1 MSSKAQR
8 RGSDYRRKRKRF
20 HNNQYTR
27 KVSDKLDVDCIS
39 ASAKKLC
46 KESDRDKEVR
56 NFNQSNGYRL
66 INIDILLSELSQYVT
81 CPNCNTKAVLKE
93 KILYGLVSEFY
104 VECHSCSTLSTFK
117 SSPVIASGKDYEVNT
132 RITYAMR
139 TVGQGFCGIK
149 HFCTAMD
156 LPPPVSQKA
165 YEKILRKINL
175 ASCEVA
181 DDSMKNA
188 AKEEILAS
196 GSNEICVS
204 GDENRCSDT
213 TDIDELNSRDLRKR
227 MKFRIKLLSNLRQR
241 FRKEYIGELIQKQN
255 DNWVREPRVGEMVLI
270 GNDNKKRLS
279 WPIAKI
285 IELIPGRDVEIHT
298 VRLKTQHGTVKHPVQ
313 CIFPLEVQANANNDK
328 ELKDE
333 SSSVKC
339 TKPENVLNTDNVIVK
354 KYTSSGRLV
363 KEPKRLDL
371 LNYKCYRFETLPS
384 LKGGSIL

>member
-8 RGSDYRRKRKRF
+8 RGSGYRRKRKRF

-46 KESDRDKEVR
+46 KEIDLDKEVR
-56 NFNQSNGYRL
+56 NSNQSNGYRL
-66 INIDILLSELSQYVT
+66 INIDILLSEQSQYVT
-81 CPNCNTKAVLKE
+81 CPNCNTNAVLKE
-93 KILYGLVSEFY
+93 KVLYGLVSEFY
-104 VECHSCSTLSTFK
+104 VECYSCSTLSTFK
-117 SSPVIASGKDYEVNT
+117 SSPIIASGKDYEVNT

-165 YEKILRKINL
+165 YEKIPRKINL

-204 GDENRCSDT
+204 GDGT
-213 TDIDELNSRDLRKR
+213 FQALITLFQ
-227 MKFRIKLLSNLRQR
+227 MLSQE
-241 FRKEYIGELIQKQN
+241 FAEA
-255 DNWVREPRVGEMVLI
+255 V
-270 GNDNKKRLS
+270 
-279 WPIAKI
+279 
-285 IELIPGRDVEIHT
+285 
-298 VRLKTQHGTVKHPVQ
+298 
-313 CIFPLEVQANANNDK
+313 
-328 ELKDE
+328 
-333 SSSVKC
+333 
-339 TKPENVLNTDNVIVK
+339 
-354 KYTSSGRLV
+354 
-363 KEPKRLDL
+363 
-371 LNYKCYRFETLPS
+371 
-384 LKGGSIL
+384 

>member
-46 KESDRDKEVR
+46 KESDLDKEVR
-56 NFNQSNGYRL
+56 NSNQSNGYRL
-66 INIDILLSELSQYVT
+66 VNIDILLSELSQYVT

-93 KILYGLVSEFY
+93 KILYGLVYEFY
-104 VECHSCSTLSTFK
+104 VECYSCSTLSTFK
-117 SSPVIASGKDYEVNT
+117 SSPVIASGNDYEVNT
-132 RITYAMR
+132 RITYSMR

-149 HFCTAMD
+149 YFCTAMD

-196 GSNEICVS
+196 GSYEICVS
-204 GDENRCSDT
+204 GDEAHVRNFFLCNYDYFISAKIQNPGEDL
-213 TDIDELNSRDLRKR
+213 ELFNCIITQIANSACV
-227 MKFRIKLLSNLRQR
+227 ITNLLSPGNKDGRQ
-241 FRKEYIGELIQKQN
+241 
-255 DNWVREPRVGEMVLI
+255 M
-270 GNDNKKRLS
+270 
-279 WPIAKI
+279 
-285 IELIPGRDVEIHT
+285 H
-298 VRLKTQHGTVKHPVQ
+298 
-313 CIFPLEVQANANNDK
+313 
-328 ELKDE
+328 
-333 SSSVKC
+333 
-339 TKPENVLNTDNVIVK
+339 
-354 KYTSSGRLV
+354 
-363 KEPKRLDL
+363 
-371 LNYKCYRFETLPS
+371 
-384 LKGGSIL
+384 